1 MPTSPLLSGSLNKM
15 APKEKIASFV
25 CCWLFHSGAL
35 DLNKPEDVRLYK
47 HSGKDI
53 FTKVPALEN
62 YTLLS
67 KCFATF
73 KSIITPFFLMAD
85 MTYVYTCFS

>member
-1 MPTSPLLSGSLNKM
+1 MPTSLLLSGSLNEM
-15 APKEKIASFV
+15 APEEKIASFV

-35 DLNKPEDVRLYK
+35 DLNKLEDVRLYK
-47 HSGKDI
+47 HSGKDM

-67 KCFATF
+67 KCFTTF

-85 MTYVYTCFS
+85 VTYVYTCFS